1 VLLPP
6 NTTVKFYSEA
16 GQALVLPAKGGD
28 FDYENKI
35 APAWQQLKE
44 TTEPTPSQGVVYNL
58 RLNTL
63 DSQEEKDA
71 ADAADWDGATVVKV
85 DERTWLCQGTPDD
98 CPTPDLNVRKSN
110 GETIPDDRWYH
121 HCNGMLGLYGGK
133 GDEIHWVSCTS
144 YLVDR
149 HDLPPLITADEAGP
163 GKVIPAD
170 WMPDDDAMAAI
181 IDLNRRNIKEV
192 DDGGEAA
199 LAVGGA
205 LLIIGANHKAET
217 ASYVKRQG
225 DLEEGILTVTKGGAF
240 SKGKMEVKGISPK
253 NQEIVR
259 RSIEEFSAKKVTFV

>member
-1 VLLPP
+1 
-6 NTTVKFYSEA
+6 
-16 GQALVLPAKGGD
+16 
-28 FDYENKI
+28 
-35 APAWQQLKE
+35 
-44 TTEPTPSQGVVYNL
+44 
-58 RLNTL
+58 
-63 DSQEEKDA
+63 
-71 ADAADWDGATVVKV
+71 
-85 DERTWLCQGTPDD
+85 
-98 CPTPDLNVRKSN
+98 
-110 GETIPDDRWYH
+110 
-121 HCNGMLGLYGGK
+121 
-133 GDEIHWVSCTS
+133 
-144 YLVDR
+144 VDR

-163 GKVIPAD
+163 GEVIPAD

-205 LLIIGANHKAET
+205 LLIIGANHTAET

-259 RSIEEFSAKKVTFV
+259 RSIEEFSAKKVTFVV